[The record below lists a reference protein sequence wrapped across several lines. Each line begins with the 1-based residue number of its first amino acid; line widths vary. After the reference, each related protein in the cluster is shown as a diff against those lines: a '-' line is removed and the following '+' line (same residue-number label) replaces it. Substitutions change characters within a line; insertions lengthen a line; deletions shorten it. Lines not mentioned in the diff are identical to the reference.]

1 MRGTRRPIW
10 EDDQNVN
17 GGYWKLKVPKV
28 HTVSTIFIRGSLDR
42 WTGLKTAILKTT
54 VWKELVLA
62 CIGEQFQDE
71 CYTNDEVTGISVSV
85 RERKR
90 FLKYFLV
97 IQIFLELKFGAWR
110 YFKTDKR
117 EDLVQIWNSNSQHAD
132 KATIIQKVKKLV
144 PHVQFLAVFYK
155 GKLSISSHRFLV
167 GSGIHGQKPLEP
179 RTAPRPRKYEKFSTG
194 PGVKWAG
201 FLPKM
206 SIRK

>member
-1 MRGTRRPIW
+1 M
-10 EDDQNVN
+10 
-17 GGYWKLKVPKV
+17 
-28 HTVSTIFIRGSLDR
+28 
-42 WTGLKTAILKTT
+42 AILKTT

-90 FLKYFLV
+90 FLKYFQGSTDLSQSGMPWHSAFSGIEAV
-97 IQIFLELKFGAWR
+97 R
-110 YFKTDKR
+110 YFKTHKR

-155 GKLSISSHRFLV
+155 GKLSISVHR
-167 GSGIHGQKPLEP
+167 
-179 RTAPRPRKYEKFSTG
+179 
-194 PGVKWAG
+194 
-201 FLPKM
+201 
-206 SIRK
+206 

>member
-28 HTVSTIFIRGSLDR
+28 HT
-42 WTGLKTAILKTT
+42 TT

-97 IQIFLELKFGAWR
+97 IQIFLELKFGA
-110 YFKTDKR
+110 
-117 EDLVQIWNSNSQHAD
+117 
-132 KATIIQKVKKLV
+132 
-144 PHVQFLAVFYK
+144 
-155 GKLSISSHRFLV
+155 
-167 GSGIHGQKPLEP
+167 
-179 RTAPRPRKYEKFSTG
+179 
-194 PGVKWAG
+194 
-201 FLPKM
+201 
-206 SIRK
+206 